1 MINKASSAINIDN
14 AVPCNPIKYER
25 LNRDIIFN
33 GVSHNN
39 VFIKN
44 NSLLDG

>member
-1 MINKASSAINIDN
+1 MINKDNSAINIDN
-14 AVPCNPIKYER
+14 AVPYDPIKYER
-25 LNRDIIFN
+25 QKREIIVN